1 MKFEKSTVFNNVNI
15 KVLSGELVGTTGAAG
30 SGKSSLFQVI
40 IKEVEPTKV
49 RKKIARERGFQ
60 ETIPLQS
67 TVPDLVTK
75 HRSRC
80 FCIMGG
86 NN

>member
-1 MKFEKSTVFNNVNI
+1 LSPGFEMKFEKSTVLNNVNI
-15 KVLSGELVGTTGAAG
+15 KVLSGELVCTTGAAR

-75 HRSRC
+75 GH
-80 FCIMGG
+80 
-86 NN
+86 N